1 MVLRLTKVMGNATG
15 VIDSSSTAKLTI
27 TGSTKIMSGE
37 SGGSA
42 IVRRAKGR
50 TEFLSSSSA
59 YVWCDAYSVINP
71 LVADCTVRFETT
83 GYLYTTGIR
92 VLNAGSDGSLS
103 LSLNV
108 VSGHFACKSK
118 YMFRYGGKNNT
129 NHVSTDKSTVSRT
142 FWYMTA
148 YNTATSQ
155 SLSGFYHYTT
165 GI

>member
-1 MVLRLTKVMGNATG
+1 MEAIIGA
-15 VIDSSSTAKLTI
+15 VISKSTAKLTI
-27 TGSTKIMSGE
+27 TGSTKIMSGDYGGPAVTR
-37 SGGSA
+37 SG
-42 IVRRAKGR
+42 VGR
-50 TEFLSSSSA
+50 IEFLGSSSVYTWNSS
-59 YVWCDAYSVINP
+59 YDAIRTSV
-71 LVADCTVRFETT
+71 AGCTVRFETT
-83 GYLYTTGIR
+83 GYLYTTGTR
-92 VLNAGSDGSLS
+92 VLRAGSDGSLS

-118 YMFRYGGKNNT
+118 YMFRYGGKNNK
-129 NHVSTDKSTVSRT
+129 NHVSTDTSTVSRT